1 MSGINGD
8 FTAMSLYTIPDV
20 GEAKMAVSQVV
31 LGVGHVKPDAVVS
44 DLELEFVRMPIEYYV
59 YI

>member
-44 DLELEFVRMPIEYYV
+44 DLELEFVRMPIE
-59 YI
+59 

>member
-31 LGVGHVKPDAVVS
+31 LGVGHVKPDTVVS
-44 DLELEFVRMPIEYYV
+44 DHESEFVRLPIEYYTH
-59 YI
+59 I